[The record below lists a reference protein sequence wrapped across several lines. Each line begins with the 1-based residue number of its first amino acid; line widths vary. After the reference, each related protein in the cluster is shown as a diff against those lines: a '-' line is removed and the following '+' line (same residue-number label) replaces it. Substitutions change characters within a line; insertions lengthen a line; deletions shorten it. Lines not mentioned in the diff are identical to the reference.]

1 MQEYVEI
8 FAMTMEGDVCTANE
22 RMRGKNLSIG
32 HGNSYSQSHSH
43 RQR

>member
-22 RMRGKNLSIG
+22 NEGKKPI
-32 HGNSYSQSHSH
+32 YWT
-43 RQR
+43 